1 MFFSVSHT
9 NSWRKEVLNLGWGS
23 PFGSVNN
30 TVTTLPTVSILP
42 HLFDV
47 TNPGTVNGGWAWM
60 ESGLLELQE
69 DSFAALQMAS
79 PFGLMIPGPE
89 VLQRLSGSLPQA
101 IGAFNS

>member
-1 MFFSVSHT
+1 
-9 NSWRKEVLNLGWGS
+9 
-23 PFGSVNN
+23 
-30 TVTTLPTVSILP
+30 
-42 HLFDV
+42 
-47 TNPGTVNGGWAWM
+47 M

-79 PFGLMIPGPE
+79 PCGLMIPGPE